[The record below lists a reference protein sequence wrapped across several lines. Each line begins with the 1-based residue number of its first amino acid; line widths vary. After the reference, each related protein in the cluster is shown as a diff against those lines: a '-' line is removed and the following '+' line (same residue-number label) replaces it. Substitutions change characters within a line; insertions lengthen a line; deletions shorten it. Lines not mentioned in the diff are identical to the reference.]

1 MWLYQPEVIMC
12 VPLLIHTSKKVET
25 FLETQ
30 AFHILLMRVSS
41 SLHPHD
47 PLLLEPAITLI
58 VPILLIANSI
68 DCVVL
73 SKPDYIR
80 VNLIIVKVLVINALY
95 DFRSFWSIVDLVLD
109 PLLVLKVKES
119 EIIEKPLLL
128 SVVATVHQHEAS
140 HD

>member
-1 MWLYQPEVIMC
+1 MC
-12 VPLLIHTSKKVET
+12 VPLLIYTSKKVET
-25 FLETQ
+25 FLEAQT
-30 AFHILLMRVSS
+30 FKILLMRVSS
-41 SLHPHD
+41 PLHPHD

-73 SKPDYIR
+73 SESDDIR
-80 VNLIIVKVLVINALY
+80 VNFIIVKVFVINALN
-95 DFRSFWSIVDLVLD
+95 DFSSFRSIVDLVLD

-119 EIIEKPLLL
+119 KIIEKPLLL
-128 SVVATVHQHEAS
+128 SVVATMHQHEAS

>member
-1 MWLYQPEVIMC
+1 MC
-12 VPLLIHTSKKVET
+12 VPLLIHAPEEVES
-25 FLETQ
+25 FLEAQ
-30 AFHILLMRVSS
+30 PFQILFMRVCS

-47 PLLLEPAITLI
+47 PFLLEPAITLI
-58 VPILLIANSI
+58 VPMLLIANSI

-73 SKPDYIR
+73 SEADDIR
-80 VNLIIVKVLVINALY
+80 VNLIIVEVFVINSLY
-95 DFRSFWSIVDLVLD
+95 NFRTFRSIVDLVLD

>member
-1 MWLYQPEVIMC
+1 MC
-12 VPLLIHTSKKVET
+12 VPLLIYTSKKVDT
-25 FLETQ
+25 FLEAQT
-30 AFHILLMRVSS
+30 FKILLMRVSS
-41 SLHPHD
+41 PLHPHD

-73 SKPDYIR
+73 SESDDIR
-80 VNLIIVKVLVINALY
+80 VNFIIVKVFVINALY

>member
-1 MWLYQPEVIMC
+1 MC
-12 VPLLIHTSKKVET
+12 VPLLIYTSKKVDT
-25 FLETQ
+25 FLEAQT
-30 AFHILLMRVSS
+30 FKILLMRVSS
-41 SLHPHD
+41 PLHPHD

-73 SKPDYIR
+73 SESDDIR
-80 VNLIIVKVLVINALY
+80 VNFIIVKVFVINALN
-95 DFRSFWSIVDLVLD
+95 DFSSFRSIVDLVLD

-119 EIIEKPLLL
+119 KIIEKPLLL
-128 SVVATVHQHEAS
+128 SVVATMHQHEAS